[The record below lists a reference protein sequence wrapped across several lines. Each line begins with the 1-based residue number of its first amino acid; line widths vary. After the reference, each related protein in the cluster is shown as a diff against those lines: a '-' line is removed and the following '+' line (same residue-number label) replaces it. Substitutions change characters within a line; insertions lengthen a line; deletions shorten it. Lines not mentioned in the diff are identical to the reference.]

1 MNKDFTKI
9 GIPNLGGF
17 GNTLNPVKQAKKIAK
32 TPTQAYTKRVGDHN
46 HRTTIVVDD
55 RQTKSL
61 GDYLQGDNDTK
72 YRRAVQNAVK
82 HQDSIEKYNKEHP
95 ESSIENQQ
103 KTFEK
108 QEAEKNALD
117 YLPGAGYAFTA
128 IHRIKQLGDM
138 IGAGVDNAMEAGKSL
153 ILGSIGSNSEYSQLA
168 DANSQYDGNNTKL
181 QSLIRNKS
189 DYEQL
194 HKNDTDPVQMQNNE
208 QYLAKLNKN
217 ILDTYK
223 VVSDPELKKASQA
236 YKARYIN
243 ENGDPIWWKTLKYDL
258 GFEHED
264 YKKDINQR
272 YNELINKQY
281 QDNNGVINGKK
292 VNTPNDYA
300 NEINK
305 NYINYLNKE
314 NDG

>member
-17 GNTLNPVKQAKKIAK
+17 GNTLNPIKQAKKIAK

-46 HRTTIVVDD
+46 HRTTVVVDD

-108 QEAEKNALD
+108 QEAEKNELD
-117 YLPGAGYAFTA
+117 YLPIVGKVLDHLPIISYALNPLPIVGQAFNA

-138 IGAGVDNAMEAGKSL
+138 IGAGVDHAMEAGKSL
-153 ILGSIGSNSEYSQLA
+153 I
-168 DANSQYDGNNTKL
+168 
-181 QSLIRNKS
+181 
-189 DYEQL
+189 
-194 HKNDTDPVQMQNNE
+194 
-208 QYLAKLNKN
+208 
-217 ILDTYK
+217 
-223 VVSDPELKKASQA
+223 
-236 YKARYIN
+236 
-243 ENGDPIWWKTLKYDL
+243 
-258 GFEHED
+258 
-264 YKKDINQR
+264 
-272 YNELINKQY
+272 
-281 QDNNGVINGKK
+281 
-292 VNTPNDYA
+292 
-300 NEINK
+300 
-305 NYINYLNKE
+305 
-314 NDG
+314 